1 MTPEPSR
8 PIVYTSSAL
17 SMTFDHIAIFVTDVD
32 RSAAFYEQLL
42 GLERI
47 DEPFHDGLH
56 VWLRIGP
63 ALSLHVVGGAATAT
77 PHDITHH
84 MAFRTAS
91 LDDILPLLDS
101 AGVAYR
107 NFAGDGR
114 INIRPDGIRQIYFQD
129 PDGYWI
135 EVNEKPN

>member
-1 MTPEPSR
+1 
-8 PIVYTSSAL
+8 
-17 SMTFDHIAIFVTDVD
+17 MTFDHIAIYVTNME

-47 DEPFHDGLH
+47 PEPFHDGLH
-56 VWLRIGP
+56 IWLRIGP
-63 ALSLHVVGGAATAT
+63 TLSLHIVGIAPNTT

-91 LDDILPLLDS
+91 FDELLPRLDT
-101 AGVAYR
+101 AGIPYR

-129 PDGYWI
+129 PDGCWI
-135 EVNEKPN
+135 EVNENPF

>member
-1 MTPEPSR
+1 MT
-8 PIVYTSSAL
+8 L
-17 SMTFDHIAIFVTDVD
+17 DHIAVYVTDID

-56 VWLRIGP
+56 IWLRIGP
-63 ALSLHVVGGAATAT
+63 ALSLHIVGGAADTT

-84 MAFRTAS
+84 MAFRTES
-91 LDDILPLLDS
+91 LDNVMARLDT
-101 AGVAYR
+101 AGVVFR
-107 NFAGDGR
+107 NFIGDAR

-135 EVNEKPN
+135 EVNENR

>member
-1 MTPEPSR
+1 
-8 PIVYTSSAL
+8 
-17 SMTFDHIAIFVTDVD
+17 MTFDHIAIYVTDID
-32 RSAAFYEQLL
+32 RSAALYEQLL

-63 ALSLHVVGGAATAT
+63 TLSLHIVGGAADTT

-84 MAFRTAS
+84 MAFRTGS
-91 LDDILPLLDS
+91 LDNTMLRLDR
-101 AGVAYR
+101 AGVVYR
-107 NFAGDGR
+107 NFLGDGR

-135 EVNEKPN
+135 EVNENPS

>member
-1 MTPEPSR
+1 MT
-8 PIVYTSSAL
+8 L
-17 SMTFDHIAIFVTDVD
+17 DHIAIYVTDIE
-32 RSAAFYEQLL
+32 RSAAFYEQVL

-56 VWLRIGP
+56 IWLRIGP
-63 ALSLHVVGGAATAT
+63 ALSLHIVGEAANTT

-84 MAFRTAS
+84 MALRTQS
-91 LDDILPLLDS
+91 FDDMLPRLES
-101 AGVAYR
+101 AGVLFR
-107 NFAGDGR
+107 NFLGTGR

-135 EVNEKPN
+135 EVNENQ

>member
-1 MTPEPSR
+1 
-8 PIVYTSSAL
+8 
-17 SMTFDHIAIFVTDVD
+17 MTFDHIAIYVTDMD

-56 VWLRIGP
+56 IWLRIGP
-63 ALSLHVVGGAATAT
+63 GLSLHIVGGAANTT

-84 MAFRTAS
+84 MAFRTGS
-91 LDDILPLLDS
+91 LDDVMGRLDN
-101 AGVAYR
+101 AGVAFR
-107 NFAGDGR
+107 NFLGNGR
-114 INIRPDGIRQIYFQD
+114 INIRPDGIRQIYLQD

-135 EVNEKPN
+135 EINENPS

>member
-1 MTPEPSR
+1 
-8 PIVYTSSAL
+8 
-17 SMTFDHIAIFVTDVD
+17 MTFDHIAIYVTDME

-56 VWLRIGP
+56 IWLRIGP
-63 ALSLHVVGGAATAT
+63 ALSLHIVGGATDTT

-84 MAFRTAS
+84 MAFRTGS
-91 LDDILPLLDS
+91 LDNVMARLDN
-101 AGVAYR
+101 AGVVFR
-107 NFAGDGR
+107 DFLGNGR

-135 EVNEKPN
+135 EVNENP